1 MSVFGRAR
9 RRRTPARDGQRRSQ
23 APSGAGRVR
32 PPKPAPSP
40 PNPSALPPLARHELA
55 SRHKLSGI
63 CCCDPVCMKG
73 GGTRDSPFPSCTW
86 CGLLLGLTIP
96 GLGLVCCL
104 RQASPPARLLT
115 PDHTHAQ
122 IPRAQHHRRTRS
134 RPHLLDRPDCEM
146 FGCTCNRVVHPVPSR
161 PKRGRGG
168 FFESIFL
175 QG

>member
-1 MSVFGRAR
+1 MSPGLPPPNFRVSVWPGRRVGAAPQPASASRPCVF
-9 RRRTPARDGQRRSQ
+9 TPARHGQRRSQ
-23 APSGAGRVR
+23 APRGAGRVR

-40 PNPSALPPLARHELA
+40 PNPSALPPLPRHELA

-63 CCCDPVCMKG
+63 CCWDPVCMKG

-115 PDHTHAQ
+115 PDHTPTNTA
-122 IPRAQHHRRTRS
+122 PSAPL
-134 RPHLLDRPDCEM
+134 PHPIQ
-146 FGCTCNRVVHPVPSR
+146 TTST
-161 PKRGRGG
+161 
-168 FFESIFL
+168 
-175 QG
+175 